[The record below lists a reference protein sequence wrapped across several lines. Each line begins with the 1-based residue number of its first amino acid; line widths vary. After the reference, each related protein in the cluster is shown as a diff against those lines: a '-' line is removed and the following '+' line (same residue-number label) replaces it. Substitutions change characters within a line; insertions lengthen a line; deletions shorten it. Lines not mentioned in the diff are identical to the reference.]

1 MGETLGGFVCGP
13 DSFVGG
19 RRGPDLDGIELA
31 AVAGV
36 MSVSACVLCC
46 ECVSR

>member
-1 MGETLGGFVCGP
+1 MGETRSGFVYGP
-13 DSFVGG
+13 GSFVGG

-36 MSVSACVLCC
+36 MSVCFSVRAVL
-46 ECVSR
+46 